1 MFDSEEA
8 QANGKENFCRWLV
21 FLRRCEPGQVQ
32 RVTAP
37 DQKVFIGISVSSG
50 ETPLT
55 NTNLPLGIM
64 KVNVAVVDEFL
75 DSCGNVAMLNSPNGV
90 GQTTS

>member
-8 QANGKENFCRWLV
+8 QANGKENLCRWLV

-55 NTNLPLGIM
+55 GSNLPPVAL
-64 KVNVAVVDEFL
+64 KVNVAAVDEFL
-75 DSCGNVAMLNSPNGV
+75 D
-90 GQTTS
+90 